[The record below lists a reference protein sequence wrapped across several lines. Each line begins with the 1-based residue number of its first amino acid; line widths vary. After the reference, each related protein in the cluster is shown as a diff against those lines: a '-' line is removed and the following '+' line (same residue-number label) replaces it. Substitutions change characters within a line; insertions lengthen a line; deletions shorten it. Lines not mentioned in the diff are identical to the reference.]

1 MIEICSERMR
11 FMLAVKTAWQL
22 FAPVSS
28 LLINFSREFPAVSLA
43 DLTSGMLGLP
53 CIVSCTDMLLDPL

>member
-1 MIEICSERMR
+1 
-11 FMLAVKTAWQL
+11 MLAVKTAWQL